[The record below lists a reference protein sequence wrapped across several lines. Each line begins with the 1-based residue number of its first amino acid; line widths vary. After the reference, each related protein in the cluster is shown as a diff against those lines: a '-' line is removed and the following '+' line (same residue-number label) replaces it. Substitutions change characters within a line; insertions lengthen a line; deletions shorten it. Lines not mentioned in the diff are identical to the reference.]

1 MSVIAP
7 EGLNTLV
14 NSSDA
19 AAVAGVAVE
28 TIRKWKERGLIEPS
42 GLDEKGRPLY
52 RLLDIAK
59 AERATRE
66 KARRTWR

>member
-1 MSVIAP
+1 MAVMAP

-14 NSSDA
+14 TAADA
-19 AAVAGVAVE
+19 AAVAGVAVA
-28 TIRKWKERGLIEPS
+28 TIRKWKERGLIEPT

-59 AERATRE
+59 AERATRD

>member
-1 MSVIAP
+1 MAVMAP
-7 EGLNTLV
+7 DGLNTLV
-14 NSSDA
+14 TAADA

-28 TIRKWKERGLIEPS
+28 TIRSWRHRGLIEPS
-42 GLDEKGRPLY
+42 GLDERGRPLY

>member
-1 MSVIAP
+1 MTVIAP
-7 EGLNTLV
+7 DGLNTLV

-59 AERATRE
+59 AERATRD